1 MKKMS
6 VRKIGAVLGAALVA
20 SSAFGA
26 VSFENTELVSNNGQV
41 VAKVVVG
48 SKAQPSDGVAAAKI
62 ASYLASR
69 AFSQRQVSA
78 ELEGQAV
85 CTVSN
90 ATGDARC
97 EVVNKSVDLTIIM
110 PGLRSNQVVTMN
122 PLIGET
128 LDTELGDRDAPPGA
142 PSSSSD
148 TLNVLTK
155 LWDDYAHPD
164 QNQIGT
170 PGLFGISSLN
180 NYDAYVIDYRNYD
193 GFKIHTVTGRA
204 ISNVQEKQRVYV
216 KGYTYYDDHQV
227 KFRLQDLVYS
237 VVFGPDDYGLPLCP
251 GDVQKDW
258 SVCEVSKRLESA
270 RAQIKFMGQNWY
282 VTKVDIPV
290 QTTGQPSQNSEVYTV
305 SGAEIHLAREA
316 TYGIINVGESLQT
329 EDGQYRVVLDDISK
343 NDQANNPAIISVLD
357 RNNNTL
363 VQDQIRPGETKTLQ
377 LGGGKTIKVHVYQ
390 TAPGFTLLAKWAEL
404 AILKDSIVLR
414 HGDDFLDDQNT
425 VYTVGLG
432 FVHRRA
438 TSLTSS
444 SEFTATNLKE
454 IVLYATNIN
463 ENMKKGDKYY
473 LTDVQGYK
481 MYELSYDGLNDP
493 GFNNVNL
500 RYSTSSLTG
509 TFADG
514 SSNFNVNEYVEVTLS
529 EPVRFNNNLDDGSG
543 TWISGE
549 ARTFYYVTSGSGS
562 GSFGPG
568 DLLVRYENK
577 WYFVDN
583 PGLLSLPY
591 RPLGNLNGGIEF
603 TDSSPYTISLI
614 EDTGRV
620 VNQEESGTII
630 VEADLGGNKLLSVGG
645 NDDEV
650 TYSYTSSPLNYFNSY
665 GYGVSAGSDYQT
677 LFITPRGTEVSGT
690 GAVRTVKVS
699 REVRR
704 AQLFFKA
711 TDMGTVEPESVQL
724 KNLVE
729 GETRDVPGTD
739 IKVRVDKINVETRL
753 VGTVSGGV
761 ATPDLSN
768 VRAVI
773 RDGTTRTTSMMVATP
788 AYTTGYPDVV
798 VLDNSPEA
806 SAGTVILVG
815 GPVVNSKTAD
825 VLQGT
830 QNPLS
835 ATNRVLVREVAQG
848 KIVVAG
854 WEAADTLQAVEQFLA
869 QLRSS

>member
-128 LDTELGDRDAPPGA
+128 LDTELGDRDAPG
-142 PSSSSD
+142 SSD
-148 TLNVLTK
+148 TLNVRTK

-164 QNQIGT
+164 QNQIGGK
-170 PGLFGISSLN
+170 GLFGISYLD

-193 GFKIHTVTGRA
+193 GFRIHTVTGRA

-216 KGYTYYDDHQV
+216 KGYTYYDDSQV

-237 VVFGPDDYGLPLCP
+237 VVFGPDDHGLPLCP

-290 QTTGQPSQNSEVYTV
+290 QTTGQPSQNNQIYTV
-305 SGAEIHLAREA
+305 SGAEIHLAKEA

-343 NDQANNPAIISVLD
+343 NDQVNNPAIISVVD

-377 LGGGKTIKVHVYQ
+377 LGGGRTIKVHVYQ
-390 TAPGFTLLAKWAEL
+390 TAPGTIQLAKWAEL

-414 HGDDFLDDQNT
+414 HGDNFLNDQNT
-425 VYTVGLG
+425 AYTVGLG

-438 TSLTSS
+438 GPSLSGS
-444 SEFTATNLKE
+444 NFTATHLKE
-454 IVLYATNIN
+454 IVVYATNIN
-463 ENMKKGDKYY
+463 ENMKRGDKYY
-473 LTDVQGYK
+473 LTDVQGYR

-493 GFNNVNL
+493 GFNNINL

-514 SSNFNVNEYVEVTLS
+514 TSTFNVTEYVEVTLS
-529 EPVRFNNNLDDGSG
+529 EPVRFNNNLNDGSG
-543 TWISGE
+543 TTISGE
-549 ARTFYYVTSGSGS
+549 ARTFYYVTLNSSSGHTANH
-562 GSFGPG
+562 FNEG

-577 WYFVDN
+577 WYFVN
-583 PGLLSLPY
+583 NTGLLSLPY
-591 RPLGNLNGGIEF
+591 RPLGNLYGEINFAVTPFQIKLFEDVGKVNTIDRSGSIE
-603 TDSSPYTISLI
+603 LI
-614 EDTGRV
+614 ADT
-620 VNQEESGTII
+620 T
-630 VEADLGGNKLLSVGG
+630 NKKLVSFAN

-650 TYSYTSSPLNYFNSY
+650 TYFYTSAGTYFDNYGYTSS
-665 GYGVSAGSDYQT
+665 GSSHDT

-690 GAVRTVKVS
+690 GATRTIRVP

-835 ATNRVLVREVAQG
+835 ATNRILVREVAQG

>member
-85 CTVSN
+85 CTVSD

-128 LDTELGDRDAPPGA
+128 LDTELGDRDAPG
-142 PSSSSD
+142 SSD
-148 TLNVLTK
+148 TLNIRTK

-170 PGLFGISSLN
+170 AGLFGISSLP

-193 GFKIHTVTGRA
+193 GFRIHTVTGRA

-216 KGYTYYDDHQV
+216 KGYTYYDDSQV

-237 VVFGPDDYGLPLCP
+237 VVFGPDDHGLPLCP

-290 QTTGQPSQNSEVYTV
+290 QTTGQPSQNNQIYTV
-305 SGAEIHLAREA
+305 SGAEIHLAKEA

-343 NDQANNPAIISVLD
+343 NDQLNNPAIISVVD

-377 LGGGKTIKVHVYQ
+377 LGGGRTIKVHVYQ

-414 HGDDFLDDQNT
+414 HGDNFLNDQNT
-425 VYTVGLG
+425 AYTVGLG

-438 TSLTSS
+438 GPSLSGS
-444 SEFTATNLKE
+444 NFTATHLKE
-454 IVLYATNIN
+454 IVVYATNIN
-463 ENMKKGDKYY
+463 ENMKRGDKYY
-473 LTDVQGYK
+473 LTDVQGYR

-493 GFNNVNL
+493 GFNNINL
-500 RYSTSSLTG
+500 RYTRSSLTG
-509 TFADG
+509 TFGD
-514 SSNFNVNEYVEVTLS
+514 SLDTFDVTEYVEVTLS
-529 EPVRFNNNLDDGSG
+529 EPGRFN
-543 TWISGE
+543 
-549 ARTFYYVTSGSGS
+549 
-562 GSFGPG
+562 
-568 DLLVRYENK
+568 DLR
-577 WYFVDN
+577 
-583 PGLLSLPY
+583 
-591 RPLGNLNGGIEF
+591 
-603 TDSSPYTISLI
+603 
-614 EDTGRV
+614 
-620 VNQEESGTII
+620 
-630 VEADLGGNKLLSVGG
+630 
-645 NDDEV
+645 
-650 TYSYTSSPLNYFNSY
+650 
-665 GYGVSAGSDYQT
+665 
-677 LFITPRGTEVSGT
+677 
-690 GAVRTVKVS
+690 
-699 REVRR
+699 
-704 AQLFFKA
+704 
-711 TDMGTVEPESVQL
+711 
-724 KNLVE
+724 
-729 GETRDVPGTD
+729 
-739 IKVRVDKINVETRL
+739 
-753 VGTVSGGV
+753 
-761 ATPDLSN
+761 
-768 VRAVI
+768 
-773 RDGTTRTTSMMVATP
+773 
-788 AYTTGYPDVV
+788 
-798 VLDNSPEA
+798 
-806 SAGTVILVG
+806 
-815 GPVVNSKTAD
+815 
-825 VLQGT
+825 
-830 QNPLS
+830 
-835 ATNRVLVREVAQG
+835 
-848 KIVVAG
+848 
-854 WEAADTLQAVEQFLA
+854 
-869 QLRSS
+869 

>member
-85 CTVSN
+85 CTVSD

-110 PGLRSNQVVTMN
+110 PGLRSNQVVIMN

-128 LDTELGDRDAPPGA
+128 LDTELGDRDAPG
-142 PSSSSD
+142 SSD
-148 TLNVLTK
+148 TLNIRTK

-170 PGLFGISSLN
+170 AGLFGISSLP

-193 GFKIHTVTGRA
+193 GFRIHTVTGRA

-216 KGYTYYDDHQV
+216 KGYTYYDDSQV

-290 QTTGQPSQNSEVYTV
+290 QTTGQPSQNNQIYTV
-305 SGAEIHLAREA
+305 SGAEIHLAKEA

-343 NDQANNPAIISVLD
+343 NDQLNNPAIISVVD

-377 LGGGKTIKVHVYQ
+377 LGGGRTIKVHVYQ

-414 HGDDFLDDQNT
+414 HGDNFLNDQNT
-425 VYTVGLG
+425 AYTVGLG

-438 TSLTSS
+438 GPSLSGS
-444 SEFTATNLKE
+444 NFTATHLKE
-454 IVLYATNIN
+454 IVVYATNIN
-463 ENMKKGDKYY
+463 ENMKRGDKYY
-473 LTDVQGYK
+473 LTDVQGYR

-493 GFNNVNL
+493 GFNNINL
-500 RYSTSSLTG
+500 RYARSSLRG
-509 TFADG
+509 TFGD
-514 SSNFNVNEYVEVTLS
+514 SLDTFDVTEYVEVTLS
-529 EPVRFNNNLDDGSG
+529 EPVRFNNNLNDGSG
-543 TWISGE
+543 TKISGE
-549 ARTFYYVTSGSGS
+549 ARTFYYVTGISQAGNNASN
-562 GSFGPG
+562 FGPG

-583 PGLLSLPY
+583 PAPLSLPY
-591 RPLGNLNGGIEF
+591 RPLGNLNGKIEF
-603 TDSSPYTISLI
+603 TNSSLYTISLI
-614 EDTGRV
+614 EDVGRV
-620 VNQEESGTII
+620 NNIEQLGNITVRIDGGELRSVSG
-630 VEADLGGNKLLSVGG
+630 N
-645 NDDEV
+645 NDEV
-650 TYSYTSSPLNYFNSY
+650 TYNTTTHSYFNNY
-665 GYGVSAGSDYQT
+665 GYSASNNNYKT

-690 GAVRTVKVS
+690 GATRTIRVP

-739 IKVRVDKINVETRL
+739 IKVRVDRINVETRL

-835 ATNRVLVREVAQG
+835 ATNRILVREVAQG

>member
-1 MKKMS
+1 
-6 VRKIGAVLGAALVA
+6 
-20 SSAFGA
+20 
-26 VSFENTELVSNNGQV
+26 
-41 VAKVVVG
+41 
-48 SKAQPSDGVAAAKI
+48 
-62 ASYLASR
+62 
-69 AFSQRQVSA
+69 
-78 ELEGQAV
+78 
-85 CTVSN
+85 
-90 ATGDARC
+90 
-97 EVVNKSVDLTIIM
+97 
-110 PGLRSNQVVTMN
+110 
-122 PLIGET
+122 
-128 LDTELGDRDAPPGA
+128 
-142 PSSSSD
+142 
-148 TLNVLTK
+148 
-155 LWDDYAHPD
+155 
-164 QNQIGT
+164 
-170 PGLFGISSLN
+170 
-180 NYDAYVIDYRNYD
+180 
-193 GFKIHTVTGRA
+193 
-204 ISNVQEKQRVYV
+204 
-216 KGYTYYDDHQV
+216 
-227 KFRLQDLVYS
+227 
-237 VVFGPDDYGLPLCP
+237 
-251 GDVQKDW
+251 
-258 SVCEVSKRLESA
+258 LESA

-290 QTTGQPSQNSEVYTV
+290 QTTGHPSQNSEIYTV

-343 NDQANNPAIISVLD
+343 NDQANNPAIISVVD

-377 LGGGKTIKVHVYQ
+377 LGGGRTIKVHVYQ

-438 TSLTSS
+438 TSLSGS

-481 MYELSYDGLNDP
+481 IYELSYDGLNDP
-493 GFNNVNL
+493 GFNNINL

-514 SSNFNVNEYVEVTLS
+514 SSTFNVNEYVEVTLS
-529 EPVRFNNNLDDGSG
+529 EPVRFNNNLNDGSG
-543 TWISGE
+543 TTISGE

-562 GSFGPG
+562 PGSFTPG

-583 PGLLSLPY
+583 SPAPLSLPY
-591 RPLGNLNGGIEF
+591 RPLGNLYGEIKFAIAPLQIVLFEDVGKVNTIDRSGSIE
-603 TDSSPYTISLI
+603 LI
-614 EDTGRV
+614 ADT
-620 VNQEESGTII
+620 T
-630 VEADLGGNKLLSVGG
+630 NKKLVSFAS

-650 TYSYTSSPLNYFNSY
+650 TYFYTSAGTYFDNYGYTSS
-665 GYGVSAGSDYQT
+665 GSSHDT

-690 GAVRTVKVS
+690 GATRTIKVP

>member
-90 ATGDARC
+90 GTSDARC

-128 LDTELGDRDAPPGA
+128 LDTELGDRDAPG
-142 PSSSSD
+142 SSSD

-170 PGLFGISSLN
+170 AGLFGISSAS

-258 SVCEVSKRLESA
+258 SVCEVSKKLESA

-290 QTTGQPSQNSEVYTV
+290 QTTGQPSQNNEIYTV

-343 NDQANNPAIISVLD
+343 NDQINNPAIISVVD

-454 IVLYATNIN
+454 IVVYATNIN

-493 GFNNVNL
+493 GFNNINL

-514 SSNFNVNEYVEVTLS
+514 SSTFNVSKYVEVTLS
-529 EPVRFNNNLDDGSG
+529 EPVRFNNSLNDGSG
-543 TWISGE
+543 TTISGE
-549 ARTFYYVTSGSGS
+549 ARTFYYITSGNGTAA
-562 GSFGPG
+562 GFGNG

-577 WYFVDN
+577 WYFVN
-583 PGLLSLPY
+583 NSAHLSLPY
-591 RPLGNLNGGIEF
+591 RPLGNLYGEMNF
-603 TDSSPYTISLI
+603 TINNYELWFT
-614 EDTGRV
+614 EDIGRV
-620 VNQEESGTII
+620 NNQDKGGTIK
-630 VEADLGGNKLLSVGG
+630 VTANSTDNRLKSLGSN

-650 TYSYTSSPLNYFNSY
+650 TYSYGTTNPSNYFNSY
-665 GYGVSAGSDYQT
+665 GYGTSANNDYQT

-690 GAVRTVKVS
+690 GATRTIKVP

-739 IKVRVDKINVETRL
+739 IKVRVDRINVETRL